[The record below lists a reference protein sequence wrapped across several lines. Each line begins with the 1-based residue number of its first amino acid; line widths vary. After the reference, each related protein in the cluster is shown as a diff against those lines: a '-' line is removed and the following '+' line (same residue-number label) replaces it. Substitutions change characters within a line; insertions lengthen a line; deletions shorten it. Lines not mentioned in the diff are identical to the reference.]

1 MDTKA
6 LDKELYAPIH
16 SSKRQKQKENLLS
29 AIIERI
35 SSFQQQYLG
44 HNKQG
49 KKKHSL
55 KVQSNHPHPDMTQI
69 IETIKQIIKKKDNNR
84 LKALMGKV
92 ENVQGQ
98 SGNFSKEM
106 ETIRQ
111 KQRKVS

>member
-1 MDTKA
+1 
-6 LDKELYAPIH
+6 
-16 SSKRQKQKENLLS
+16 
-29 AIIERI
+29 
-35 SSFQQQYLG
+35 
-44 HNKQG
+44 
-49 KKKHSL
+49 
-55 KVQSNHPHPDMTQI
+55 MTQR

-111 KQRKVS
+111 NQIKVS

>member
-16 SSKRQKQKENLLS
+16 SSKKQKQKENLLS
-29 AIIERI
+29 AIVESI

-55 KVQSNHPHPDMTQI
+55 KVQSNHPHYMTQI
-69 IETIKQIIKKKDNNR
+69 IETIKQIIKKKYNNR

-98 SGNFSKEM
+98 TGNFS
-106 ETIRQ
+106 
-111 KQRKVS
+111 